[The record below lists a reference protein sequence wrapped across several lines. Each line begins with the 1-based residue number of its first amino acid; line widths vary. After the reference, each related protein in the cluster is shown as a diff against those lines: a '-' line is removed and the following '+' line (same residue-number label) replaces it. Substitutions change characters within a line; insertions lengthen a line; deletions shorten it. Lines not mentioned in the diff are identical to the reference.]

1 MINSQVNLK
10 LKMRLK
16 DLVVVNSQID
26 YSNRL
31 EVQQ

>member
-10 LKMRLK
+10 IKTRLK